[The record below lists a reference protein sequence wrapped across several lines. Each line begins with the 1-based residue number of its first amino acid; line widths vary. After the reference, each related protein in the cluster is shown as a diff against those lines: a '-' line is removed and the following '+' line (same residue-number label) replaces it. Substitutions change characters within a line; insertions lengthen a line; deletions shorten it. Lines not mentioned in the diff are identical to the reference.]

1 MGLAFG
7 EWSADR
13 SGNVMDAHRAT
24 VISRHAPP
32 RPRAAVQRPELFDR
46 LDAGIRAPLTLITG
60 PAGAGKTV
68 LLTTW
73 LTSRLPARPVG
84 WISLEARDGRYTR
97 FWSELLNLIGEV
109 ADAGAIGL
117 PDPAQIG
124 GGDFIGTLAHALDSL
139 SEPVVI
145 VLDDFEQLHS
155 QRIASDVD
163 QLLRGRPGGLRIV
176 IASRR
181 DPGLSLQRLRL
192 EGLLT
197 EIRSTDLALTPEQ
210 AVELFAVAGVTVTAD
225 QVRQLHERTEG
236 WIAGLS
242 LAALSLR
249 GHPDP
254 DEFVRTFAGDE
265 RTVADYLVE
274 EVLHQQPAELREFML
289 RTSIVDAI
297 EPGLADALTGR
308 NDGARVLE
316 ALHRSNGFLLPV
328 SERRHR
334 YRYHPMFMELLRSQL
349 RYRMPDLFVLEH
361 RRAARWFAANGSA
374 THAVRHAMTAG
385 DLAIATDLLREH
397 WLSLLVNGNAD
408 DLATWVDGLPRRM
421 VSDSPE
427 LAIASAGAA
436 LDLGNHD
443 YALSFLGLA
452 DARAGLV
459 PAKRRARFALSRS
472 VVKMLQARTEGNFRE
487 VRNAAHKVYAG
498 QQLAGVSGE
507 LRALAALHLGVA
519 AEWLLTEGG
528 GVPRLE
534 EALELAGRGC
544 GEYIA
549 VGCLSHLAM
558 FRALAG
564 ALREAE
570 SCARRAIP
578 VALRNG
584 WDERGTIAPAYLALS
599 LVEFQRA
606 RLDVAR
612 EDLSRAARAAGYSPE
627 STIRCLIDLARSALT
642 ASVDLPEA
650 VRIARSA
657 RGLAGERRLPQ
668 ALAVRARLLEASGL
682 AELGES
688 EAARAISVESWLTAA
703 APVECSLI
711 RARLSLADHAPADA
725 LRTLGPSFGGD
736 ARPLDPASTIE
747 ALALA
752 SACKHLL
759 HDDAGA
765 LDLLEEALS
774 SAQQEGHRRPLLI
787 VGSPLPELLKRR
799 IRAGTSQ
806 RALVGDLIETLE
818 QQRGAIRGH
827 TADAHHQL
835 LDPLSDREEAVLRYL
850 PTVMSKAEIAA
861 ELFVSVN
868 TVKTHTKNIYRKLGV
883 GTRTEAVRRAKRLNL
898 V

>member
-1 MGLAFG
+1 MI
-7 EWSADR
+7 
-13 SGNVMDAHRAT
+13 
-24 VISRHAPP
+24 ISRHAPP
-32 RPRAAVQRPELFDR
+32 QPRAAVQRPELFDR
-46 LDAGIRAPLTLITG
+46 LDAGIRVPLTLITG

-73 LTSRLPARPVG
+73 LADRLPAPRVA

-97 FWSELLNLIGEV
+97 FWSEVLNLIGEV

-124 GGDFIGTLAHALDSL
+124 GADFIGTLARALDPL

-155 QRIASDVD
+155 QRIAQDLD
-163 QLLRGRPGGLRIV
+163 QLLRSQPGGLRIV

-197 EIRSTDLALTPEQ
+197 QIRCTDLALTPEQ
-210 AVELFAVAGVTVTAD
+210 ALELFAVAGVNVSAD
-225 QVRQLHERTEG
+225 EVRRLHERTEG
-236 WIAGLS
+236 WVAGLS

-249 GHPDP
+249 AHPDP
-254 DEFVRTFAGDE
+254 HEFVRTFAGDE
-265 RTVADYLVE
+265 RTIADYLVE
-274 EVLHQQPAELREFML
+274 EVLHQQPADLREFML

-308 NDGARVLE
+308 NDGARVLA

-328 SERRHR
+328 DERRHR

-349 RYRMPDLFVLEH
+349 RYQMPDLFALEH
-361 RRAARWFAANGSA
+361 RRAARWFAGNGSA
-374 THAVRHAMTAG
+374 TRAVRHAMTAG
-385 DLAIATDLLREH
+385 DLTIATDLLREH
-397 WLSLLVNGNAD
+397 WLSLLVNGNAG
-408 DLATWVDGLPRRM
+408 DLAEWVDGLPRRM

-436 LDLGNHD
+436 LDLGDHES
-443 YALSFLGLA
+443 ALGLLGLA

-459 PAKRRARFALSRS
+459 AAKRRARFALSRS
-472 VVKMLQARTEGNFRE
+472 VVKMMQARIEGDFQE
-487 VRNAAHKVYAG
+487 VRNAAHKVFAG
-498 QQLAGVSGE
+498 QPLAGASGD
-507 LRALAALHLGVA
+507 LRALAVLHLGIA
-519 AEWLLTEGG
+519 AEWLLTDQSGL
-528 GVPRLE
+528 PRLE
-534 EALELAGRGC
+534 EALELARRGD
-544 GEYIA
+544 GEYVA
-549 VGCLSHLAM
+549 VSCLSHLAM

-570 SCARRAIP
+570 GFARRAIP
-578 VALRNG
+578 VAMRNG
-584 WDERGTIAPAYLALS
+584 WDERETIAPAYLALS

-606 RLDVAR
+606 RPDVAR
-612 EDLSRAARAAGYSPE
+612 DALGRAVRAAGRSPE
-627 STIRCLIDLARSALT
+627 RTIGCLIELARSSLM
-642 ASVDLPEA
+642 ASEDLPEA
-650 VRIARSA
+650 VRIARA
-657 RGLAGERRLPQ
+657 VRRVADERRLPR
-668 ALAVRARLLEASGL
+668 ALALRASLLDASL
-682 AELGES
+682 RAELGEI
-688 EAARAISVESWLTAA
+688 EAARAISAESWLTDA

-711 RARLSLADHAPADA
+711 QARLSLADHAPADA
-725 LRTLGPSFGGD
+725 LRRLRPSLGGD
-736 ARPLDPASTIE
+736 ARPLDLASTIE

-806 RALVGDLIETLE
+806 RALVADLIETLE
-818 QQRGAIRGH
+818 QQRAAVSDH
-827 TADAHHQL
+827 AANAHHQL

-883 GTRTEAVRRAKRLNL
+883 GTRTEAVRRARRLNL